1 MKMDINGLVANIK
14 QLFGL
19 VAVIAGVI
27 CVLKI
32 PALGLAPQI
41 SGSLMDWAA
50 IAIATS
56 LASK

>member
-1 MKMDINGLVANIK
+1 MKMDINNIVTNVK
-14 QLFGL
+14 QIFAL
-19 VAVIAGVI
+19 VAVVAGVI

-32 PALGLAPQI
+32 PALGLAPTI

-50 IAIATS
+50 ITIATA

>member
-1 MKMDINGLVANIK
+1 MKMDINGIVSNIK
-14 QLFGL
+14 QIFSL
-19 VAVIAGVI
+19 VAVVAGVI

-32 PALGLAPQI
+32 PAIGLAPTI

-50 IAIATS
+50 ITIATS